1 MVVLYIAF
9 FCIFQVSYK
18 CVIIFSQFKN
28 KNERGKRVE
37 KIPCLT
43 FSTLPRPSV
52 SRRTKMWF
60 SLEGWG
66 THHIQMPLVSDLTVD
81 PRWKPAQKEECTK
94 QYEQIV
100 QAAHGL
106 LWVKLL
112 KCECM
117 AGGNV
122 FSFQQGLSVPMFTHA
137 QDLPKKYFLSP
148 IHLITLMAHT
158 VSHSRI
164 NVNSSNLSI
173 FISSISSTF

>member
-1 MVVLYIAF
+1 MSGV
-9 FCIFQVSYK
+9 K
-18 CVIIFSQFKN
+18 
-28 KNERGKRVE
+28 

-43 FSTLPRPSV
+43 FSTSPRPSV
-52 SRRTKMWF
+52 SRRTRVWF

-158 VSHSRI
+158 VLHSRI
-164 NVNSSNLSI
+164 NVNSINLSI